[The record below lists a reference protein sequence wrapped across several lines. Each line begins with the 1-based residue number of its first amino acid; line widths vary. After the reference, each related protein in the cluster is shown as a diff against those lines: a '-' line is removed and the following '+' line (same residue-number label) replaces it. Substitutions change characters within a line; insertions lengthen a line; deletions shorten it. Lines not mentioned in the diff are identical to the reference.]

1 MVLQNAWIDGKPAS
15 TQEAVSAAAELIGRS
30 RLPLVTGLSTD
41 IAGIKAAVA
50 LARIAGGAIDHAA
63 SKGIYPLISAMRDS
77 GMMLAAPSEIRRRAD
92 RVLVVGDDAFEDAP
106 DMPDYLF
113 DETPDLGEATRGV
126 ERQVLW
132 LGAGDDMPDLP
143 ESVALRGIDCAGVDL
158 LDALSAIRAELA
170 GHQHGAG
177 PLPAPTV
184 QFVAEWLKEAAF
196 GCAIF
201 APASLDSLTIEMLAG
216 LVFDLNAETRFTSLP
231 MLRSDQAFAAAQAAT
246 WTTGFP
252 LRSGF
257 GRGYPDHDPHLYR
270 GERLIADGEADLVVH
285 VAALDGQDEIE
296 PEWSGRVPV
305 VVLCGEATDWNHP
318 PKIAFA
324 VATAGR
330 DHDSVLYDNRFGGFV
345 PVAAS
350 QSDEDAGGRMTAA
363 AVLSAIAAHLGQAT
377 TEAAA

>member
-1 MVLQNAWIDGKPAS
+1 M
-15 TQEAVSAAAELIGRS
+15 SAAAELIGRS

-41 IAGIKAAVA
+41 VAGIKAAVA
-50 LARIAGGAIDHAA
+50 LAQIAGGAIDHAA
-63 SKGIYPLISAMRDS
+63 SNGIYPLISAMRDS

-113 DETPDLGEATRGV
+113 YETPDLGEATRGV

-143 ESVALRGIDCAGVDL
+143 ESVALHGIDCAGDDL

-201 APASLDSLTIEMLAG
+201 APANLDSLTIEMLAG

-231 MLRSDQAFAAAQAAT
+231 MLRADQAFAAAQATT

-270 GERLIADGEADLVVH
+270 GERLIADGEADLAVH

-296 PEWSGRVPV
+296 PEWSATVPV
-305 VVLCGEATDWNHP
+305 VALCGEATDWSHP

-350 QSDEDAGGRMTAA
+350 QAGEDAGGRMTAA
-363 AVLSAIAAHLGQAT
+363 AVLAAIAAHLGQTT
-377 TEAAA
+377 TEATA